1 MICQILRVATYKA
14 GAINYIGWEEHRQKY
29 THKNSDIDESR
40 SHLNLNN
47 GMKNKSLYQAWKSRL
62 EQLEIKLPVKKNQNV
77 MEQMV
82 ITASPEF
89 FKDLGWDKNAAKN
102 WTNRDIPTGIKKY
115 FNDSLRFCHRYIGK
129 ENIISATIHFDEST
143 PHMHVDFIPIITGK
157 QKRKSVYEKDKDG
170 KCVRDANGNAIR
182 ARDSHGKIIYDY
194 VDEPPSIN
202 RTEFWFERG
211 GRQSYRKLQDKFYKE
226 VASHYGLERGE
237 IGSSKEHKDQSK
249 HKANILNKEIK
260 AKQAEISTLNTLEK
274 QSVQG
279 LTTALQKNPNI
290 LGHINQAL
298 KIAIGEEPPH
308 QKISYTREHNR

>member
-29 THKNSDIDESR
+29 THKNGDIDESR

-194 VDEPPSIN
+194 VDEPNFGLNVADGSHTVNFKTNFI
-202 RTEFWFERG
+202 
-211 GRQSYRKLQDKFYKE
+211 RKLP
-226 VASHYGLERGE
+226 A
-237 IGSSKEHKDQSK
+237 
-249 HKANILNKEIK
+249 
-260 AKQAEISTLNTLEK
+260 
-274 QSVQG
+274 
-279 LTTALQKNPNI
+279 TTV
-290 LGHINQAL
+290 
-298 KIAIGEEPPH
+298 
-308 QKISYTREHNR
+308 